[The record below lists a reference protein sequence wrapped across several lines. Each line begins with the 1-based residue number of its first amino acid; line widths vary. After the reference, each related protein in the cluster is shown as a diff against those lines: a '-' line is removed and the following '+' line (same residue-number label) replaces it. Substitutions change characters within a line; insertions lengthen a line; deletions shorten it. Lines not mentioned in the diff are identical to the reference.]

1 MASTHQTL
9 FLTNYSMREKA
20 QAVTASL
27 RDFPLTW
34 RDMPIHMHWRW
45 KWLESYNNCTFSTG
59 KGKCLFNLLSWIPNS
74 FCTFHDYVRQT
85 IPPLHSHWRHVTDFS
100 SFALKNRVCA
110 CPEKQ
115 SLPWKFSLYW
125 IYFSHSG
132 FLSNLCLPRKTECIW
147 TCIEYI
153 FFIIQNLEQLA
164 LALKNSVPWI
174 HCIEYK
180 LLSYRILNNLRLP
193 WITEFALNSLYWI
206 FYHSEC

>member
-9 FLTNYSMREKA
+9 FVTNYSMREKA

-85 IPPLHSHWRHVTDFS
+85 IPPLHSHWRNVTDFS

-115 SLPWKFSLYW
+115 SLPWKFSLYTFHIQDFW
-125 IYFSHSG
+125 ATCACPEKQSVFELVLNIYF
-132 FLSNLCLPRKTECIW
+132 LSFRIW
-147 TCIEYI
+147 
-153 FFIIQNLEQLA
+153 
-164 LALKNSVPWI
+164 
-174 HCIEYK
+174 
-180 LLSYRILNNLRLP
+180 NNLRLP
-193 WITEFALNSLYWI
+193 WKTVCPEFTVLNINFYHTEFWTTCACP
-206 FYHSEC
+206 E